1 VQQNFQAHDQSGI
14 VRAGTYGRG
23 VFELNRASTKGPVE
37 KPPLVLSVQAIQRLE
52 DGAPP
57 YPTVQIPVTFEGG
70 KLARETP
77 FELAPAKG
85 MEVTLEAPEEV
96 EVNGVELK
104 FTGWAVGPRSETS
117 GKITLKA
124 DEATKAVA
132 FYEGEEAG
140 EGRKAKPPETTLSAG
155 AKQVCVQSFTHGL
168 QLSWDVSDGV
178 PPVTVKAEIAYPD
191 KHIENMELKFI
202 QGDQTFPMSYP
213 GGGTVKVKV
222 VATDADDASSSAEAS
237 VELKP
242 CPSET
247 PTQQR

>member
-1 VQQNFQAHDQSGI
+1 M
-14 VRAGTYGRG
+14 
-23 VFELNRASTKGPVE
+23 
-37 KPPLVLSVQAIQRLE
+37 VLSVQAIQRLE

-70 KLARETP
+70 KLAPETP

-178 PPVTVKAEIAYPD
+178 PPVTVKPRSPI
-191 KHIENMELKFI
+191 L
-202 QGDQTFPMSYP
+202 TS
-213 GGGTVKVKV
+213 TLR
-222 VATDADDASSSAEAS
+222 TWSLSSSRAIR
-237 VELKP
+237 LFP
-242 CPSET
+242 
-247 PTQQR
+247 